1 MSNRT
6 LRVNELVQREINDI
20 LHTHWQSESVA
31 ITVTEVRGFGK
42 QKGFVDHF
50 RGNEIYI
57 NLLPKIQLV
66 IVVKDDQV
74 RSVVETIMDAARTG
88 EIGDGKI
95 FVTSVEEVYR
105 IRTGEAGEQAV

>member
-1 MSNRT
+1 MKKIEAIIRPQMVEEVKGA
-6 LRVNELVQREINDI
+6 LAEIGI
-20 LHTHWQSESVA
+20 A
-31 ITVTEVRGFGK
+31 GITVTEVRGFGK